1 MGREI
6 LFRGFCPDENGT
18 QIAVVNGKKY
28 KGNWVDGFYTWLP
41 QTSIATAFLNN
52 EFIAE
57 AEDFDDYIIKPI
69 TKQSAMFSPAEP
81 MEVCEIEQY
90 KVIPE
95 TVGQFTGL
103 TDKNGKKIFE
113 WDRVRYGE
121 RIDFDCHEE
130 SIRYPEAY
138 GGKIYDIGIFEDVVV
153 WCGGN
158 GYPAFDLENHD
169 MECNALSVI
178 SEAGDYVIE
187 VIGTVFDKEVV

>member
-1 MGREI
+1 MEREI
-6 LFRGFCPDENGT
+6 LFRGFCPSK
-18 QIAVVNGKKY
+18 NGKQIITLD
-28 KGNWVDGFYTWLP
+28 GEDIRGDWVYGDLIHNIDCVKVRERETDINR
-41 QTSIATAFLNN
+41 IAKSY
-52 EFIAE
+52 E
-57 AEDFDDYIIKPI
+57 
-69 TKQSAMFSPAEP
+69 
-81 MEVCEIEQY
+81 
-90 KVIPE
+90 VIPD

-103 TDKNGKKIFE
+103 KDINGKKIFE
-113 WDRVRYGE
+113 GDRVRYGE

-178 SEAGDYVIE
+178 SSSGEYVIE
-187 VIGTVFDKEVV
+187 VIGTIFDKEE